1 MEELFQIIVT
11 TILIIAATAFSQLSK
26 KKRAQQEVHIPEDD
40 NNTHDIS
47 SDTLHKASQSHT
59 PTQVCK
65 SPQTKA
71 NKPTPASQNS
81 SQIANSA
88 QNNDLNEPIQEE
100 FDLKKAVIYSE
111 ILSPKFKEEEF

>member
-47 SDTLHKASQSHT
+47 SDTLHKVSQSPI

-71 NKPTPASQNS
+71 NKPTPASQNR

-88 QNNDLNEPIQEE
+88 QNNDSNEATQEV
-100 FDLKKAVIYSE
+100 FDLRKAVVYSE
-111 ILSPKFKEEEF
+111 ILSPKFKEEEY